1 MIEDSNRTKFLRAKD
16 TKEVHV
22 TRSVDMKP
30 EERARQIE
38 RVWRYRQMWDAMS
51 AFRARRK
58 RNKEYFHGKQW
69 NDLIVGKDGKSITEA
84 QNIINQGKI
93 PLKNNMISSTV
104 TSILGVFRQSYGKP
118 EVIARNLDNQKLGE
132 MLTCMGEY
140 LYQEGRI
147 KELDAKDLLEF
158 CISGLCAQTVDYQ
171 WDSEKGRN
179 EEVFVSHNPSRLF
192 MNGGIEDPR
201 GNDITTIGVLMDMTI
216 DEVCLRFAKNRAQ
229 ANKIREIYKLATKQ
243 FLEYTYHVFAESKD
257 KYLDFFVPVDQRMCR
272 VIQAWE
278 KQTEESYLV
287 HDRME
292 GKWYEFPVS
301 EKTLIDEMIRQ
312 RELDIEY
319 NELDYEACKIDE
331 PEYHT
336 SSYWYVRY
344 LSPFGDI
351 LYEARTPF
359 NHNSH
364 PFVVCMG
371 HLIDG
376 EIHSFVENI
385 IDQQRYINR
394 LITMIDFIMGAS
406 AKGVL
411 VFPENAIPKGMSK
424 DEILEEWT
432 SYNGVI
438 FANLKPGVPVPQQIS
453 TNATNIG
460 ASEMLYLQMQMIRDV
475 SGVHG
480 ALQGKEPKS
489 NTASSLYAQQAQN
502 SQVNITD
509 LLESFT
515 EFRTSR
521 DYKAIKIAP
530 QCYDAPFFINLA
542 GREYEKESHWW
553 NPEVAAETDIYVNL
567 SENNNT
573 AVYRML
579 NNQIMIKA
587 MEMGL
592 VDFETVLQS
601 GAVPNGEKLLTI
613 IERRKRQ
620 LQKEQAAMQAA
631 QLQGDAQGQA
641 MMEAGA
647 TDAEVM
653 QAGATSALQ
662 GLESMED
669 FDNMEEDTGADP
681 RAIEMFQ
688 QALA

>member
-1 MIEDSNRTKFLRAKD
+1 MILPNNRTKYLKSKDAKEK
-16 TKEVHV
+16 TV
-22 TRSVDMKP
+22 TYNKDMKP
-30 EERARQIE
+30 EERSRNLE
-38 RVWRYRQMWDAMS
+38 LVWKYRRLWDAMS
-51 AFRARRK
+51 GFRARRK
-58 RNKEYFHGKQW
+58 RNKEYFHGNQW
-69 NDLIVGKDGKSITEA
+69 NDRITGKDGKQITEA

-118 EVIARNLDNQKLGE
+118 EVIARNLDNQLLGE
-132 MLTCMGEY
+132 MLTCMAEY
-140 LYQEGRI
+140 IYQVECA

-171 WDSEKGRN
+171 WDDEKGRN

-192 MNGGIEDPR
+192 MNCGIEDPR
-201 GNDITTIGVLMDMTI
+201 GKDITTIGVLMDMTV
-216 DEVCLRFAKNRAQ
+216 EECCQRFARNKAQ

-243 FLEYTYHVFAESKD
+243 NLEYTYHTFAEPKD

-278 KQTEESYLV
+278 KQVDESWLV
-287 HDRME
+287 HDMME
-292 GKWYEFPVS
+292 GKWYEFPIS
-301 EKTLIDEMIRQ
+301 DKALIDEMIRQ

-319 NELDYEACKIDE
+319 EGLDYEKCKIEE

-336 SSYWYVRY
+336 ASYWYVRY

-351 LYEARTPF
+351 LYEARSPF

-453 TNATNIG
+453 TNATNVG

-515 EFRTSR
+515 EFRTAR
-521 DYKAIKIAP
+521 DYKAMKIAP
-530 QCYDAPFFINLA
+530 QCYDAPFYINLA
-542 GREYEKESHWW
+542 GREYAKEAHWW
-553 NPEVAAETDIYVNL
+553 NPEAAAETDIYVNL
-567 SENNNT
+567 SESNNT

-601 GAVPNGEKLLTI
+601 GAVPNGERLLTI
-613 IERRKRQ
+613 IERRKQQ
-620 LQKEQAAMQAA
+620 LQQEQAVAQAA
-631 QLQGDAQGQA
+631 QMQGQAQGQA
-641 MMEAGA
+641 MAEGGASEA
-647 TDAEVM
+647 EIL
-653 QAGATSALQ
+653 QAGADQALS
-662 GLESMED
+662 GLE
-669 FDNMEEDTGADP
+669 NIEEESGADP
-681 RAIEMFQ
+681 RAVELFQ
-688 QALA
+688 QALG

>member
-1 MIEDSNRTKFLRAKD
+1 MIAPANRTKFLKQKD
-16 TKEVHV
+16 LKEKSV
-22 TRSVDMKP
+22 TNNRDMKP
-30 EERARQIE
+30 EERSRNIE
-38 RVWRYRQMWDAMS
+38 LVWKYRRLWDAMS
-51 AFRARRK
+51 AFRQRRK
-58 RNKEYFHGKQW
+58 RNKEYFHGNQW
-69 NDLIVGKDGKSITEA
+69 GDVIVGKDGKGITEA

-118 EVIARNLDNQKLGE
+118 EVIARNLDNQRLGE
-132 MLTCMGEY
+132 MLTCMAEY
-140 LYQEGRI
+140 IYQVERT

-158 CISGLCAQTVDYQ
+158 IISGFCAQTVDYQ
-171 WDSEKGRN
+171 WDDEKGRN
-179 EEVFVSHNPSRLF
+179 EEVFVSHNPSRMFLN
-192 MNGGIEDPR
+192 MGIEDPR
-201 GNDITTIGVLMDMTI
+201 GSDISTIGVLMDMTI
-216 DEVCLRFAKNRAQ
+216 DEACQRFAHNKAD
-229 ANKIREIYKLATKQ
+229 ANKIRNIYKLCTKTY
-243 FLEYTYHVFAESKD
+243 LENTYRQFAEPKD
-257 KYLDFFVPVDQRMCR
+257 RFLDFFVPYDQKLCR

-278 KQTEESYLV
+278 KEVEESYLV
-287 HDRME
+287 HDKME

-301 EKTLIDEMIRQ
+301 EKAQIDEMIRQ

-319 NELDYEACKIDE
+319 EGLDYESCKIDE

-336 SSYWYVRY
+336 ATYWKVRY

-351 LYEARTPF
+351 LYEARSPF
-359 NHNSH
+359 AHNSH

-424 DEILEEWT
+424 EEILEEWT

-489 NTASSLYAQQAQN
+489 NTASSLYAQEAQN
-502 SQVNITD
+502 SQINVLD

-515 EFRTSR
+515 EFRTAR
-521 DYKAIKIAP
+521 DYKAMKIAP
-530 QCYDAPFFINLA
+530 QCYDEPFFINLS
-542 GREYEKESHWW
+542 GREYEKEAHWW
-553 NPEVAAETDIYVNL
+553 NPEEAAKTDIYVNL
-567 SENNNT
+567 SENNNS
-573 AVYRML
+573 AVYRMQL
-579 NNQIMIKA
+579 NQIMIKA

-601 GAVPNGEKLLTI
+601 GVVPNGDRMLTI
-613 IERRKRQ
+613 IERRKQQ

-631 QLQGDAQGQA
+631 QMQGQAQGQA
-641 MMEAGA
+641 MAEAGA
-647 TDAEVM
+647 SQAEIM
-653 QAGATSALQ
+653 QAGADAAIA
-662 GLESMED
+662 GLEGAE
-669 FDNMEEDTGADP
+669 NADP
-681 RAIEMFQ
+681 RAVELIN

>member
-1 MIEDSNRTKFLRAKD
+1 MIEQSNRNKFLKKKD
-16 TKEVHV
+16 VKERTV
-22 TRSVDMKP
+22 TASAEMKP
-30 EERARQIE
+30 EERSRNMELI
-38 RVWRYRQMWDAMS
+38 WKYRNMWDAM
-51 AFRARRK
+51 APFRKRRA
-58 RNKEYFHGKQW
+58 RNKEYFHGNQW
-69 NDLIVGKDGKSITEA
+69 SDYITDSKGNRITES

-104 TSILGVFRQSYGKP
+104 TSILGVFRQGYGKP

-140 LYQEGRI
+140 IYQTQRA
-147 KELDAKDLLEF
+147 KELDAKDLLEYM
-158 CISGLCAQTVDYQ
+158 ISGLCVQTTDYQ
-171 WDSEKGRN
+171 WDDEKGRN

-192 MNGGIEDPR
+192 LNGGIEDPR
-201 GNDITTIGVLMDMTI
+201 GNDISVIGVLMDMTL
-216 DEVCLRFAKNRAQ
+216 DECKQRYARNKAEAK
-229 ANKIREIYKLATKQ
+229 KISDIYKLATK
-243 FLEYTYHVFAESKD
+243 EYISTVYRTFTDSTNKS
-257 KYLDFFVPVDQRMCR
+257 LDFFVPAERNMCR

-278 KQTEESYLV
+278 KQVEESYLV
-287 HDRME
+287 HDKLE

-301 EKTLIDEMIRQ
+301 EKSMIDDMIRQ
-312 RELDIEY
+312 REMDIEY
-319 NELDYEACKIDE
+319 EGLDYESCKIDE

-336 SSYWYVRY
+336 ATYWYVRY

-351 LYEARTPF
+351 LYESRTPF

-364 PFVVCMG
+364 PFTVCMG

-411 VFPENAIPKGMSK
+411 IFPENAIPKGMSK

-438 FANLKPGVPVPQQIS
+438 FANLKPGVQMPQQIS

-460 ASEMLYLQMQMIRDV
+460 ASEMLYLQMQMLRDV

-480 ALQGKEPKS
+480 AMQGKEPKS
-489 NTASSLYAQQAQN
+489 NTASSLYAQQAQQ
-502 SQVNITD
+502 SQVNIAD

-515 EFRTSR
+515 EFRIAR
-521 DYKAIKIAP
+521 DYKAMKIAP
-530 QCYDAPFFINLA
+530 QCYDTPFYINLA
-542 GREYEKESHWW
+542 GREYTKESHWW
-553 NPEVAAETDIYVNL
+553 NPEEAAKTDIYVNL
-567 SENNNT
+567 TESNNT

-613 IERRKRQ
+613 IERRKNE
-620 LQKEQAAMQAA
+620 LQKQQALMQASMM
-631 QLQGDAQGQA
+631 QGQAQGQA
-641 MMEAGA
+641 MMEGGA
-647 TDAEVM
+647 TEAEIM
-653 QAGATSALQ
+653 QAGADAARQ
-662 GLESMED
+662 GLEDMED
-669 FDNMEEDTGADP
+669 VEGADP
-681 RAIEMFQ
+681 RAIELIN
-688 QALA
+688 QAFG

>member
-1 MIEDSNRTKFLRAKD
+1 MIQETNRSKFLKRKVAQEK
-16 TKEVHV
+16 TV
-22 TRSVDMKP
+22 TPINDMKP
-30 EERARQIE
+30 EERSISLE
-38 RVWRYRQMWDAMS
+38 RIWRYRQMWHNMS
-51 AFRARRK
+51 SFRDRR
-58 RNKEYFHGKQW
+58 RCNKEYFHGNQW
-69 NDLIVGKDGKSITEA
+69 NEYITNKEGKRITEA

-104 TSILGVFRQSYGKP
+104 TSVLGVFRQSYGKP
-118 EVIARNLDNQKLGE
+118 EVIARNLENQRLGE
-132 MLTCMGEY
+132 MLTCMAEY
-140 LYQEGRI
+140 IYQTESA

-158 CISGLCAQTVDYQ
+158 MISGLCVQMVDYQ
-171 WDSEKGRN
+171 WNDEKGRN
-179 EEVFVSHNPSRLF
+179 EEVFTSYNPSRVIL
-192 MNGGIEDPR
+192 NGGIEDPR
-201 GNDITTIGVLMDMTI
+201 GSDITTIGVLLDLSIEETKKK
-216 DEVCLRFAKNRAQ
+216 FAKTKEEAS
-229 ANKIREIYKLATKQ
+229 KIDKIYKLATRE
-243 FLEYTYHVFAESKD
+243 FLENTYHPFAEPKD
-257 KYLDFFVPVDQRMCR
+257 KFLDFFVPVDQNKCR
-272 VIQAWE
+272 VIQVWE
-278 KQTEESYLV
+278 KEFEESWLV
-287 HDRME
+287 HDKME
-292 GKWYEFPVS
+292 GKWS
-301 EKTLIDEMIRQ
+301 EYPIEDKAAIDEMIRQ
-312 RELDIEY
+312 RDLDIDY
-319 NELDYEACKIDE
+319 YGYDYESCKIE
-331 PEYHT
+331 KPEYHKK
-336 SSYWYVRY
+336 SYWKVRY
-344 LSPFGDI
+344 MSPFGDI
-351 LYEARTPF
+351 LFEARTPF
-359 NHNSH
+359 AHNSH

-424 DEILEEWT
+424 EDILEEWT

-438 FANLKPGVPVPQQIS
+438 FANIKPGTQMPTQIS

-475 SGVHG
+475 SGIQG

-502 SQVNITD
+502 SQTNIID

-515 EFRTSR
+515 EFRVSR
-521 DYKAIKIAP
+521 DYKAMKIAP
-530 QCYDAPFFINLA
+530 QCYDEPFFINLT
-542 GREYEKESHWW
+542 GREYAREAHWW
-553 NPEVAAETDIYVNL
+553 NPEEAAKTDIYVNL
-567 SENNNT
+567 SESNNT

-613 IERRKRQ
+613 IERRKQQ
-620 LQKEQAAMQAA
+620 LQKEQAMAQAA
-631 QLQGDAQGQA
+631 QLQGQATGEA

-647 TDAEVM
+647 SDAEVM
-653 QAGATSALQ
+653 QAGATQALQ
-662 GLESMED
+662 GIESLEQQEQQVDS
-669 FDNMEEDTGADP
+669 
-681 RAIEMFQ
+681 RAIELFN